1 MKTIVKKVIRL
12 ETKRHDFDND
22 FAYIEVWR
30 NHTLTDCYFAEKQ
43 YLWPDGSL
51 KRGGLKYF
59 YSNSSLNDVEKEI
72 KTLNYSKFNGFDKL
86 YYFDKDGEIQKIESD
101 ASESSTFKVEF
112 TYGEKI

>member
-1 MKTIVKKVIRL
+1 MDL
-12 ETKRHDFDND
+12 
-22 FAYIEVWR
+22 
-30 NHTLTDCYFAEKQ
+30 
-43 YLWPDGSL
+43 S
-51 KRGGLKYF
+51 KYF

-112 TYGEKI
+112 TYGEKL